1 MIFLKVKVQLLKAKN
16 MVRNLICLLLLS
28 PSLLFA
34 QQSIEAGDIY
44 YDFFQYKE
52 AIREYENALKN
63 NRTFKNEA
71 HLLTNLA
78 YSYAY
83 TFQYEKAEEKFAELV
98 KIGDKKPL
106 PDIYLDYGVVLK
118 VLGKYEKAREQFTFY
133 TTLVKG
139 DEYTSLLMKSLN
151 WAEKYKDSIRPN
163 TYVGLTNLNI
173 GGQSLG
179 YAYFAEGILYAH
191 PRDTQYSEY
200 TTLYDLQYA
209 TMIDT
214 VTFAEKRDE
223 YVGSIK
229 FPYNEGAP
237 SVSFDGE
244 LLYFTAT
251 ANKTKK
257 GIVKKVGKLEI
268 SEDGVSNLKI
278 YVSKFENGQF
288 EGIVELPFN
297 DKQFNC
303 THPFISRD
311 GNTLYFVSDMPGGF
325 GGLDIYKSEKG
336 TDGKWGKPVNMGAK
350 VNTTE
355 HETYPYLAD
364 GYLYFSSKGHVGFGG
379 YDLFQSALD
388 QRGSPVNV
396 KNMGKPFNST
406 KDDVAFIIAGDGIT
420 GYFSSNR
427 DNNEGID
434 KVYYFRDNYAAPTS
448 PSIAQVNTP
457 VAKQIPITLASK
469 QPVAKEPTVNNQSL
483 SPEVG
488 KTLSVVLYA
497 FNNVDL
503 QQAFKE
509 QLDSIVVL
517 AKLFPQLKINIHAY
531 ADCRGSEAYNM
542 ALSKRRAQSTKK
554 YLVGKGFK
562 AGNIGMVSYG
572 EGSPKIS
579 CNPCEACSEEQHK
592 ENRRVEIK
600 IAK

>member
-1 MIFLKVKVQLLKAKN
+1 MVKN
-16 MVRNLICLLLLS
+16 IICLLLLL

-52 AIREYENALKN
+52 AIREYEKALKN
-63 NRTFKNEA
+63 ERTFKNEA

-83 TFQYEKAEEKFAELV
+83 TFQYEKAAEKFAELV

-106 PDIYLDYGVVLK
+106 PDVYLDYGVVLK
-118 VLGKYEKAREQFTFY
+118 VLGKYEKAREQFAFY

-163 TYVGLTNLNI
+163 TYVSLTNLNI

-179 YAYFAEGILYAH
+179 YAYFADGILYAH

-200 TTLYDLQYA
+200 TTLYDLQFA
-209 TMIDT
+209 TMLDS
-214 VTFAEKRDE
+214 VTFSEKRDE

-229 FPYNEGAP
+229 FPYNEGSP
-237 SVSFDGE
+237 SVSFDGD

-251 ANKTKK
+251 ATKTKK
-257 GIVKKVGKLEI
+257 GVVKKVGKLEI

-288 EGIVELPFN
+288 EGINELPFN

-311 GNTLYFVSDMPGGF
+311 GNTLYFSSDMPGGF

-336 TDGKWGKPVNMGAK
+336 ADGNWGKPLNMGAK
-350 VNTTE
+350 INTTE
-355 HETYPYLAD
+355 HETYPFAAD

-379 YDLFQSALD
+379 YDLFQSTLGL
-388 QRGSPVNV
+388 QGVPVNV

-434 KVYYFRDNYAAPTS
+434 KVYYFRDNYAVPVTPA
-448 PSIAQVNTP
+448 IAQVNKP
-457 VAKQIPITLASK
+457 VTKQMPTTSASK
-469 QPVAKEPTVNNQSL
+469 QPDIKEPTITKQPL
-483 SPEVG
+483 TLPATG
-488 KTLSVVLYA
+488 KTLSVILYG
-497 FNNVDL
+497 FNDVGL
-503 QQAFKE
+503 QTGFKE
-509 QLDSIVVL
+509 SLDSIISL
-517 AKLFPQLKINIHAY
+517 AKSFPQLKVNIYAY

-542 ALSKRRAQSTKK
+542 ALSKRRAQNTKN
-554 YLVGKGFK
+554 YLESKGFK
-562 AGNIGMVSYG
+562 ATNIGMISYG

-579 CNPCEACSEEQHK
+579 CNPCEVCSEEQHR
-592 ENRRVEIK
+592 ENRRVEVK
-600 IAK
+600 VAQ